1 MIIISTT
8 FCDSGASA
16 CYCKSRIRI
25 EKVTKKLQR
34 ESDRG
39 VSGSVTRGGPESP
52 KVLNARIYNNHNDKR
67 VIEKNRD
74 IHI

>member
-1 MIIISTT
+1 MKIIRTT
-8 FCDSGASA
+8 FCDSGSLA
-16 CYCKSRIRI
+16 CYCKSRTRI

-34 ESDRG
+34 ESDR
-39 VSGSVTRGGPESP
+39 SVTRGGPESP
-52 KVLNARIYNNHNDKR
+52 KVLNARIYNNHNVKR